1 MKGTVGQGA
10 ENDPDDV
17 FVVRHLMRVAGGG
30 EVDQTK
36 NDPATDGFFDLE
48 LNDEVHEYQE
58 KNGLRV
64 DGILTPGGETERN
77 IDSRIVDDGR
87 PIGQTTDFSLNHSV
101 GEGAE
106 NVPEDVATVRRLL
119 AASGRLP
126 FDISSPPPPFIDGKT
141 VDVLRDVQLEK
152 GLPTDGSVSDG
163 DATLVA
169 LQEEAEDKL
178 DKRVNQKSVQVAAL
192 PALVLAILAGTRV
205 AAHLAKT
212 LGRSGG
218 AIIVGEA
225 GKKAAE
231 EMRRE
236 RQERTEAAPPVL
248 NIFPG
253 GATEPPIPDGD
264 REEFPE
270 HRNDVQPERFPV
282 LSSSGPWIQ
291 ILPDQSDENL
301 IPNIFE
307 NRDCRVAPDC
317 RHCWRAF
324 FEGTFAGRRKS
335 FVVSW
340 NDDPAGLSVASVEPP
355 AVHIRRFFY
364 RHPVPVPSW

>member
-1 MKGTVGQGA
+1 MRTGEFLKVTVGQGA

-48 LNDEVHEYQE
+48 LDDEVHEYQE
-58 KNGLRV
+58 KKGLRV
-64 DGILTPGGETERN
+64 DGI
-77 IDSRIVDDGR
+77 

-106 NVPEDVATVRRLL
+106 NVPEDVATVRRVL

-178 DKRVNQKSVQVAAL
+178 YKRVNQKSVQVAAL

-218 AIIVGEA
+218 
-225 GKKAAE
+225 
-231 EMRRE
+231 RY
-236 RQERTEAAPPVL
+236 
-248 NIFPG
+248 
-253 GATEPPIPDGD
+253 
-264 REEFPE
+264 
-270 HRNDVQPERFPV
+270 H
-282 LSSSGPWIQ
+282 
-291 ILPDQSDENL
+291 
-301 IPNIFE
+301 
-307 NRDCRVAPDC
+307 CR
-317 RHCWRAF
+317 
-324 FEGTFAGRRKS
+324 
-335 FVVSW
+335 
-340 NDDPAGLSVASVEPP
+340 
-355 AVHIRRFFY
+355 
-364 RHPVPVPSW
+364 